1 MGEGRTERSGDE
13 VKLRSGRKCGFG
25 GNRRG
30 GKILMATFEKRNQG
44 AAMSLS
50 GGGGSQSVGSRR
62 VRS

>member
-13 VKLRSGRKCGFG
+13 VKLRPGRKCGFG

-50 GGGGSQSVGSRR
+50 R
-62 VRS
+62 